1 MSSSILISCAFPL
14 LFGLGYLCYGE
25 RHAYRWLSGVVLTL
39 SQSLLWLVGA
49 YTPAANTLAKAM
61 YSSVNKLMWL
71 SFGVGLIAAVLVEFV
86 ITQLNLR
93 KIGR

>member
-1 MSSSILISCAFPL
+1 MSYSILISCAFPL
-14 LFGLGYLCYGE
+14 LFGLGYLCCGK

-61 YSSVNKLMWL
+61 YTSVNQLMWF
-71 SFGVGLIAAVLVEFV
+71 SFGAGLVAAVLVSFV
-86 ITQLNLR
+86 LSQLNLR
-93 KIGR
+93 KMGR